1 MKIFLTV
8 VIIFLIKVSLK
19 AQSFEVQQL
28 ILNVEKLGQFKQI
41 LNDMKT
47 GYQIVSK
54 GYSAVRDISRGNFSL
69 HETFLD
75 GLWLVSPAVRQYWK
89 VPRIV
94 SNQLQ
99 LVKAYKSALGRFNK
113 SRIFSSA
120 EIRYMSKVYGQLFDE
135 SVKSIDDL
143 ITVLT
148 ERKLRMNDDERM
160 AAIDRIYAEMEDK
173 LAFLKRFNSDAV
185 VLMAQRR
192 KELDDSKTME
202 LLYQK

>member
-8 VIIFLIKVSLK
+8 VIIFLIKVSSK

-28 ILNVEKLGQFKQI
+28 ILNVEKLSQFKQI

-173 LAFLKRFNSDAV
+173 LAFLKRFNSDAG